1 MAVEVY
7 PVFNREVDWES
18 YAGEIR
24 VNYIR
29 LVAIALFYG
38 QHVLHALIASSS
50 SFDPTYHL
58 RATML
63 ALTWSMLVI
72 AVYAVSS
79 RQQCPPY
86 LKFLATAYDILM
98 IALTIKLTEGYL
110 GVWNMLYL
118 LPITATALRHS
129 LKLAYFATGLAI
141 ATYLCSLGFYLYWHV
156 GAAKYWSDP
165 QTTDLAVIVLSMLTT
180 GLLAGQTIR
189 QARRFGNIDRR
200 GV

>member
-1 MAVEVY
+1 
-7 PVFNREVDWES
+7 
-18 YAGEIR
+18 
-24 VNYIR
+24 
-29 LVAIALFYG
+29 
-38 QHVLHALIASSS
+38 
-50 SFDPTYHL
+50 
-58 RATML
+58 ML
-63 ALTWSMLVI
+63 ALTWTMLVI
-72 AVYAVSS
+72 AVYSVSN

-141 ATYLCSLGFYLYWHV
+141 ATYLCSLGFYSYWHV
-156 GAAKYWSDP
+156 GAAKSWSGP

>member
-1 MAVEVY
+1 MAVVVDPTLTKEVH
-7 PVFNREVDWES
+7 WES
-18 YAGEIR
+18 WAGEIR

-38 QHVLHALIASSS
+38 QHVLHAIIAGSS
-50 SFDPTYHL
+50 SFDPRYHL

-72 AVYAVSS
+72 AVYVLSS
-79 RQQCPPY
+79 KQQCPPY

-141 ATYLCSLGFYLYWHV
+141 ATYLCSLGFYMYWHV
-156 GAAKYWSDP
+156 GAAKYCGDL
-165 QTTDLAVIVLSMLTT
+165 QTTDLAVVVLSMLTT
-180 GLLAGQTIR
+180 GLLSGQTIR